1 MPPST
6 PNTPPEHKWAS
17 ALRREM
23 QMAIGQQLRA
33 ECELPQEL
41 PPALPTRNDKEHD
54 PYADI
59 VGTC

>member
-1 MPPST
+1 MPRSAT
-6 PNTPPEHKWAS
+6 NTQHESKWAS

-23 QMAIGQQLRA
+23 LVAIGQQLRA
-33 ECELPQEL
+33 EIKLPQEL
-41 PPALPTRNDKEHD
+41 PLPTRNDREHD